1 MPKKIEFTVGS
12 GNVFADL
19 GLPDSEE
26 LLAKAE
32 LAQQISAIIA
42 ERKLTQVDAARIMQV
57 DQPKVSALT
66 RGRLSE
72 FSLERLMWFLVRLGR
87 DVEIVVKPRSDGRKK
102 ARLQVA

>member
-12 GNVFADL
+12 ANVFADL
-19 GLPDSEE
+19 GLPDAEE

-32 LAQQISAIIA
+32 LAQRISAILA
-42 ERKLTQVDAARIMQV
+42 ERKLTQVEAARIMQV

-87 DVEIVVKPRSDGRKK
+87 DVEIVVKPRGAGRRK

>member
-1 MPKKIEFTVGS
+1 MRKNNELIIGS

-19 GLPDSEE
+19 ALPDAEE
-26 LLAKAE
+26 LLAKAQ
-32 LAQQISAIIA
+32 LAERISAIISK
-42 ERKLTQVDAARIMQV
+42 RKLTQVEAARIMQV

-87 DVEIVVKPRSDGRKK
+87 DVEIVVRPRSSGRKK

>member
-1 MPKKIEFTVGS
+1 MPKKIKFTVGS
-12 GNVFADL
+12 ANVFADL
-19 GLPDSEE
+19 GLPDAEE

-32 LAQQISAIIA
+32 LAQRISAILA
-42 ERKLTQVDAARIMQV
+42 ERKLTQVEAARIMQV

-87 DVEIVVKPRSDGRKK
+87 DVEIVVKPRGSGRKK